1 MLIRTATDSDRD
13 SITNIYLR
21 AFPENEKDIVSKL
34 AIDLLD
40 ERTTPETLSLVAET
54 DGAVVG
60 HVAFSPVKIFNNDDL
75 LGYTLAPLAVLPDY
89 QKQRIGTQ
97 LVESGK
103 NTLLETGT
111 HILFVYGDPDYYG
124 RFGFN
129 AKEAELNLPQYKLQ
143 YPFGWLALMLNRYS
157 GKRSPGNLVCVAS
170 LNNPDLW

>member
-1 MLIRTATDSDRD
+1 MIIRTATDSDRD
-13 SITNIYLR
+13 SIIELYLR
-21 AFPENEKDIVSKL
+21 TFPDNEKAIVSKL

-40 ERTTPETLSLVAET
+40 ERTTPETLSLVVET

-60 HVAFSPVKIFNNDDL
+60 HIAFSPVKIVNNDHL
-75 LGYTLAPLAVLPDY
+75 LGYTLAPLAVLPEY
-89 QKQRIGTQ
+89 QKQGIGTQ

-103 NTLLETGT
+103 KSLLETGT

-129 AKEAELNLPQYKLQ
+129 AEEAEQNLPEYKLQ
-143 YPFGWLALMLNRYS
+143 YPFGWLAMILNRFP
-157 GKRSPGNLVCVAS
+157 GKRLPGNLVCVAS